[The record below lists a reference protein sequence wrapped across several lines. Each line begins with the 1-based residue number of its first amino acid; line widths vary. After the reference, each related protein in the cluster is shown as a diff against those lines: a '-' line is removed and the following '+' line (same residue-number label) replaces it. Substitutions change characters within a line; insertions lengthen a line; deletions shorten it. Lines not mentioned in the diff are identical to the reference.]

1 MKIEIILG
9 IIAFIINAVI
19 TYFTGIYTVWYWD
32 VIMVLLLP
40 ITFILLLP
48 IYIFFMF
55 VCNLFM
61 RGKKEV
67 NKPKRFA
74 SFITKETY
82 KLVLD
87 IFRIKVHH
95 TGLDLVPQNE
105 KFLII
110 SNHRS
115 NWDPFPIGYFFPG
128 NIADVTKPENLKMP
142 VYGNF
147 IKNCAF
153 VPMPREDDF
162 AAVKSI
168 VRASKIIKEQSS
180 SMVIFPEGTRNK
192 TDDILLNFHAGS
204 FKIAQRAKCP
214 IVVVALTNTDTISMN
229 LKRNDI
235 YMDVVKVYT
244 PEEVTSMNTVDL
256 ANETSELIKK
266 QYLSRKEGK

>member
-19 TYFTGIYTVWYWD
+19 TYFTGIYTIWYWD
-32 VIMVLLLP
+32 LIMVALIPITFVLLLP
-40 ITFILLLP
+40 LYIL
-48 IYIFFMF
+48 FMAI
-55 VCNLFM
+55 CNLFM

-87 IFRIKVHH
+87 IFNVKVHKS
-95 TGLDLVPQNE
+95 GLDLVPENE
-105 KFLII
+105 KFLIV

-128 NIADVTKPENLKMP
+128 NIADVTKPENLSMP
-142 VYGNF
+142 IYGNF

-153 VPMPREDDF
+153 VPMPRDDDF
-162 AAVKSI
+162 KAVKSI
-168 VRASKIIKEQSS
+168 VRSSKIIKDQAS
-180 SMVIFPEGTRNK
+180 SMVIFPEGKRNK
-192 TDDILLNFHAGS
+192 TDDILLDFHAGS

-214 IVVVALTNTDTISMN
+214 IVVVCLTNTDSISMN
-229 LKRNDI
+229 LKRNHI
-235 YMDVVKVYT
+235 YMDVVKVYNPDQVVAMST
-244 PEEVTSMNTVDL
+244 QDL

-266 QYLSRKEGK
+266 QYLLRKSEK

>member
-9 IIAFIINAVI
+9 VIAFIINAVI
-19 TYFTGIYTVWYWD
+19 TYFTGIYTIWYWD
-32 VIMVLLLP
+32 LIMVALLPVTFVLLLP
-40 ITFILLLP
+40 L
-48 IYIFFMF
+48 YICFMF

-61 RGKKEV
+61 LNKKEV
-67 NKPKRFA
+67 NKPKKFA

-87 IFRIKVHH
+87 IFRTKVHLS
-95 TGLDLVPQNE
+95 GLDMVPENE
-105 KFLII
+105 KFLIV

-115 NWDPFPIGYFFPG
+115 NWDPFPIGYYFPG
-128 NIADVTKPENLKMP
+128 NIADVTKPENLEMP
-142 VYGNF
+142 IYGNF
-147 IKNCAF
+147 IRNCAF

-168 VRASKIIKEQSS
+168 VRASKIIKEKYS

-192 TDDILLNFHAGS
+192 SDDVLLPFHAGS

-214 IVVVALTNTDTISMN
+214 IVVVCLTNTDNIKMS
-229 LKRNDI
+229 LKKNHI
-235 YMDVVKVYT
+235 YMDVVKVYS
-244 PEEVTSMNTVDL
+244 PDEVVSMNTVDL

-266 QYLSRKEGK
+266 QYLIRKEGK